1 MHRLIKAVAYGL
13 GIIIDSSQEAN
24 PSNFIDLNIPKFGML
39 YRKKADAIRTTYI
52 KNIKCLQALSKYLI
66 PKSSD
71 EIPYRYIQSQRNS
84 IMPVFALQLSEIS
97 IQI

>member
-39 YRKKADAIRTTYI
+39 YRKKA
-52 KNIKCLQALSKYLI
+52 
-66 PKSSD
+66 
-71 EIPYRYIQSQRNS
+71 
-84 IMPVFALQLSEIS
+84 
-97 IQI
+97 